1 VFPIYVK
8 EPDFDP
14 PDDPIYYLVTGNGV
28 FLVKNHP
35 LFHSRTE
42 VKEIPW
48 LPGEQAGFTF
58 RGPRLPKILL
68 ARVLALFMGVWER
81 YRAESIVVLYFRPQD
96 QTYDLIVPR
105 QRVGGIH
112 CVYQET
118 INPDSDDIRVG
129 TIHSHGHE
137 DAFHS
142 DRDNADESFQD
153 GLHLIFGNLD
163 TVPTLL
169 CSAMIDGRRFPLRPE
184 ELIEGTPERQ
194 DVAQWRKWAEQQ
206 IEERVTPLKKPI
218 YFGT

>member
-8 EPDFDP
+8 ELETDP
-14 PDDPIYYLVTGNGV
+14 PEDPIYYLVTGDGI

-35 LFHSRTE
+35 LFHSRTK

-48 LPGEQAGFTF
+48 LPGEQAGFSF
-58 RGPRLPKILL
+58 RGPRLPSILL
-68 ARVLALFMGVWER
+68 ARVLAFFMRVWER
-81 YRAESIVVLYFRPQD
+81 YRAESIVILYFKPLEGA
-96 QTYDLIVPR
+96 YGIVVPR

-112 CVYQET
+112 CVYEET
-118 INPDSDDIRVG
+118 APEDSEHLRVG

-142 DRDNADESFQD
+142 DKDNADESHQD

-163 TVPTLL
+163 AVPTLL
-169 CSAMIDGRRFPLRPE
+169 CSAMVDGRRFPLSPE
-184 ELIEGTPERQ
+184 ELIEGLPGRK
-194 DVAQWRKWAEQQ
+194 DLLPWRDWVDRQ
-206 IEERVTPLKKPI
+206 IEEHVEPLEKPI